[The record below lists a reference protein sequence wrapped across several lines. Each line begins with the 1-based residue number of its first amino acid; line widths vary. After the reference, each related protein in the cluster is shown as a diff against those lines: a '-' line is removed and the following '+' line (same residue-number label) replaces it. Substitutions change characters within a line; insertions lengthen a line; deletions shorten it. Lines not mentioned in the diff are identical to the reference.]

1 MRQQVNSTPA
11 AASIFEATG
20 KETKAVF
27 MNIVTKKSE
36 WKKRVVGALLL
47 AGITVSPAFAT
58 DKNVIQLQVQ
68 VQQLEDSLARM
79 HQTQDERWALT
90 KAGMDQDAATMQKI
104 SATLAAIQSGLAAQQ
119 DSSRSEQLSSQMQS
133 INDSVDEVKAR
144 LGRLEKQLNDMAAT
158 QQNIQNAPAA
168 NGPGGGAAQ
177 VQPQGGAP
185 DNSAAAAAAPPIKDL
200 YQSAYRDYSGGRYDL
215 ASQEFA
221 QVVQAYPQDDL
232 SGAATFYQGE
242 IAYRQG
248 KYRDA
253 AKYYDQ
259 VLQQFPGN
267 TKCPA
272 AQLRKGDALIQLGER
287 SAGVKELRALIQRYP
302 QSPESGQAR
311 SQLNGMGVTIVPKP
325 SASRTE

>member
-1 MRQQVNSTPA
+1 MSVSMSQRWIHRSAGV
-11 AASIFEATG
+11 
-20 KETKAVF
+20 
-27 MNIVTKKSE
+27 
-36 WKKRVVGALLL
+36 LLL
-47 AGITVSPAFAT
+47 AGIAAGPAFAT

-79 HQTQDERWALT
+79 QQTQDERWALT
-90 KAGMDQDAATMQKI
+90 KNGMDQDAATMQKI
-104 SATLAAIQSGLAAQQ
+104 SATLAIIQQNLAANQ
-119 DSSRSEQLSSQMQS
+119 DSSRNEQLSSQMQS

-144 LGRLEKQLNDMAAT
+144 LGRLEKQLNEISAT
-158 QQNIQNAPAA
+158 QQNIQNPPAA
-168 NGPGGGAAQ
+168 NGPGGAAQ
-177 VQPQGGAP
+177 TQPQGAP
-185 DNSAAAAAAPPIKDL
+185 DNSGGAAAAAAPPVKDL

-242 IAYRQG
+242 IAYHQG

-259 VLQQFPGN
+259 VLQQYPGN

-311 SQLNGMGVTIVPKP
+311 SQLNGMGVTITPKP

>member
-1 MRQQVNSTPA
+1 MKIAGRLKMA
-11 AASIFEATG
+11 A
-20 KETKAVF
+20 
-27 MNIVTKKSE
+27 
-36 WKKRVVGALLL
+36 GALLL
-47 AGITVSPAFAT
+47 AVLAASPALAT

-79 HQTQDERWALT
+79 QQANDERWALT

-104 SATLAAIQSGLAAQQ
+104 SATLAAIQQGLAAQQ
-119 DSSRSEQLSSQMQS
+119 DSSRNDQLSSQMQS
-133 INDSVDEVKAR
+133 LNDSVDEVKAR

-158 QQNIQNAPAA
+158 QQNIQNAAPS
-168 NGPGGGAAQ
+168 NGPGAAQ
-177 VQPQGGAP
+177 TQPQGGGP
-185 DNSAAAAAAPPIKDL
+185 DNSGGGGGAGGGAAAAAAPPVKDL

-215 ASQEFA
+215 ASQEFG

-232 SGAATFYQGE
+232 AGAAVFYQGE
-242 IAYRQG
+242 IAYHQG

-253 AKYYDQ
+253 AKFYDQ
-259 VLQQFPGN
+259 VLQQYPGN

-287 SAGVKELRALIQRYP
+287 SAGVKELRTLIQRYP

-311 SQLNGMGVTIVPKP
+311 SQLNGMGVTINPKP
-325 SASRTE
+325 SPSRAE